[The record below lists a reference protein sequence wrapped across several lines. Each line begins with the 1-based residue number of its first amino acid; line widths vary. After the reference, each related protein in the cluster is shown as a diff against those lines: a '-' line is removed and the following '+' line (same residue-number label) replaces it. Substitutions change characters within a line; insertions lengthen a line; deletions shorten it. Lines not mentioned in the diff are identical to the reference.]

1 MSGGSTRKIDGR
13 ERSMGD
19 RGAERRDFLRST
31 LRFGSRAALGGSVLV
46 GYAALRRGKTAP
58 AGARA
63 GFGILRP
70 PGSLDEEAFLGACIR
85 CTRCVDAC
93 EAQCIQLFGPEGGDH
108 QGTPFIVSR
117 DRGCTLCLACGE
129 ACPTGAIEVL
139 ERMQDARMGIAE
151 IDARLCLSLNGTGIC
166 GACFT
171 VCPLRGRA
179 ITQDIRNAPVVHAD
193 ACVGCGLCEEICLV
207 REPRAIRVRTTRGLT
222 SDNHRGT
229 T

>member
-1 MSGGSTRKIDGR
+1 MSEPGAIPDTSERGKREHGGN
-13 ERSMGD
+13 
-19 RGAERRDFLRST
+19 RRDFLRST
-31 LRFGSRAALGGSVLV
+31 MALGGRAALGGAVLA
-46 GYAALRRGKTAP
+46 GYVALRRGKTAP
-58 AGARA
+58 AGTRT

-85 CTRCVDAC
+85 CTRCADAC

-108 QGTPFIVSR
+108 QGTPYIESR

-129 ACPTGAIEVL
+129 ACPTGAIATL
-139 ERMQDARMGIAE
+139 ERMQEARMGIAE

-179 ITQDIRNAPVVHAD
+179 ITQAIRNAPVVHAD

-207 REPRAIRVRTTRGLT
+207 REPRAIRVRTTRGVT
-222 SDNHRGT
+222 AGDRGGAA
-229 T
+229 